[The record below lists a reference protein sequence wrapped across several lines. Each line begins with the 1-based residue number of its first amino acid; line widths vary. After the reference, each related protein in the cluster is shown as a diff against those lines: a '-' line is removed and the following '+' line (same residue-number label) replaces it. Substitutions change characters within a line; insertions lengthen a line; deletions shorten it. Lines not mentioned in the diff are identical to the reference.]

1 MEHLDELGAGSLWR
15 ESKLQG
21 FEARVR
27 GVRWPSRLHVVPLRP
42 LTRATPQAR
51 ALGLLS
57 DPAVQKAL
65 QAVEEHTE
73 ALEALARR
81 LRDGADDAEAD
92 AANDAGARALVAC
105 ACACNLR
112 LTLHTPC
119 TRRRGVH
126 GAQGVPLRV

>member
-1 MEHLDELGAGSLWR
+1 
-15 ESKLQG
+15 
-21 FEARVR
+21 
-27 GVRWPSRLHVVPLRP
+27 LRN
-42 LTRATPQAR
+42 PQAR

-92 AANDAGARALVAC
+92 AANDAGARAARTCVRVQ
-105 ACACNLR
+105 LR
-112 LTLHTPC
+112 LMRRTPY

-126 GAQGVPLRV
+126 GAQGVPLCV